1 MKFIKTNPSS
11 TNSRPSDLHCFG
23 TDIAMLLPRYLLF
36 STKLTQS
43 PWFLNCG
50 KFRQPPFLH

>member
-1 MKFIKTNPSS
+1 
-11 TNSRPSDLHCFG
+11 LLG
-23 TDIAMLLPRYLLF
+23 VIAAYLPV

-50 KFRQPPFLH
+50 KFRQPPSLYYSLLVGTHGTGLNAM